1 MPRPAAPDEP
11 EAKSLQALGA
21 RLFAGACRFD
31 RAVATLADL
40 PQTEAPE
47 IAFAGRSNVGK
58 SSLLNALLGRRAL
71 ARRSQTPGRTRELHF
86 YRLSVPKAVRDDLLG
101 IRLPPEIALVDMPG
115 YGYAKA
121 PKTLVK
127 AWNTLITAYLK
138 GRPQLARVLVLIDA
152 RHGLKPHDLAV
163 LDTLD
168 AAAVSY
174 QIVCTKI
181 DKLSASR
188 QRELDRHLA
197 RRLAGRPACHPCWH
211 MTSAVKGAGIG
222 DLRAGLAALL
232 LGCDE
237 PPPAVARPRNDGL
250 GRQGREERGEGGD
263 EEECGEEEYGKP
275 QAR

>member
-11 EAKSLQALGA
+11 EARSLHALGA
-21 RLFAGACRFD
+21 RLFAGACCFD
-31 RAVATLADL
+31 RAVTTLADL

-71 ARRSQTPGRTRELHF
+71 ARSSQTPGRTRALNF
-86 YRLSVPKAVRDDLLG
+86 YRLSVPKVVREDPLAS
-101 IRLPPEIALVDMPG
+101 RLSPEITLVDMPG
-115 YGYAKA
+115 YGYARA
-121 PKTLVK
+121 PKKLVK

-163 LDTLD
+163 LDILD
-168 AAAVSY
+168 EAAVSY

-188 QRELDRHLA
+188 QQELNRHLA

-211 MTSAVKGAGIG
+211 ETSALKGDGIG
-222 DLRAGLAALL
+222 DLRADLAALL
-232 LGCDE
+232 LGRDAPATATGRSKAALDGQDKDE
-237 PPPAVARPRNDGL
+237 RGKRGDGQE
-250 GRQGREERGEGGD
+250 QGRS
-263 EEECGEEEYGKP
+263 